1 MQPILSTLFSN
12 MKSISPKGLELIKSF
27 EGLRLTA
34 YLCSAN
40 VPTIGYGSTY
50 YANDQKVKMG
60 DKITKEQAD
69 ALLRKTVRD
78 FEQNVSALLN
88 GATVNQNQFDALVSF
103 AFNLGTG
110 ALAKSTLLTKVKA
123 NPADPAISREFGKW
137 VNAGGKKVNGLVK
150 RRRLEAELYFSK
162 SV

>member
-1 MQPILSTLFSN
+1 

-50 YANDQKVKMG
+50 YANDQKVKLG
-60 DKITKEQAD
+60 DKITKEQAEV
-69 ALLRKTVRD
+69 LLRKTVRD

-88 GATVNQNQFDALVSF
+88 TTAVNQNQFDALVSF

-110 ALAKSTLLTKVKA
+110 ALAKSTLLSKVKA
-123 NPADPAISREFGKW
+123 NPNDPTISREFDKW

-150 RRRLEAELYFSK
+150 RRRMEAELYISNR
-162 SV
+162 V

>member
-1 MQPILSTLFSN
+1 
-12 MKSISPKGLELIKSF
+12 MKSVSTKGLDLIKSF
-27 EGLRLTA
+27 EGLSLNA

-60 DKITKEQAD
+60 DKITKEQAEV
-69 ALLRKTVRD
+69 LLRKTVRD
-78 FEQNVSALLN
+78 FEQNVNALLN
-88 GATVNQNQFDALVSF
+88 GVAVNQNQFDALVSF

-110 ALAKSTLLTKVKA
+110 ALAKSTLLSKVKA
-123 NPADPAISREFGKW
+123 NPNDITISREFDKW
-137 VNAGGKKVNGLVK
+137 VNAGGKKSRGLVK
-150 RRRLEAELYFSK
+150 RRRMEAELYFSK

>member
-1 MQPILSTLFSN
+1 

-27 EGLRLTA
+27 EGLSLHA

-60 DKITKEQAD
+60 DKITKEQAEI
-69 ALLRKTVRD
+69 LLRKTVRD
-78 FEQNVSALLN
+78 FEQNVNALLN
-88 GATVNQNQFDALVSF
+88 GTPVNQNQFDALVSF

-110 ALAKSTLLTKVKA
+110 ALAKSTLLKLVKA
-123 NPADPAISREFGKW
+123 NPNDVAISREFDKW
-137 VNAGGKKVNGLVK
+137 VNAGGKKVKGLVL
-150 RRRLEAELYFSK
+150 RRKKEAELYFSK

>member
-1 MQPILSTLFSN
+1 
-12 MKSISPKGLELIKSF
+12 MKSISAKGLDLIKSF
-27 EGLRLTA
+27 EGLRLNA

-60 DKITKEQAD
+60 DKITKEQAEI
-69 ALLRKTVRD
+69 LLRKTVRD
-78 FEQNVSALLN
+78 FEQNVNALLN
-88 GATVNQNQFDALVSF
+88 TTPVNQNQFDALVSF

-110 ALAKSTLLTKVKA
+110 ALAKSTLLKLVKA
-123 NPADPAISREFGKW
+123 NPNDVAISREFDKW
-137 VNAGGKKVNGLVK
+137 VNAGGKKVKGLVL
-150 RRRLEAELYFSK
+150 RRKKEAELYFSK